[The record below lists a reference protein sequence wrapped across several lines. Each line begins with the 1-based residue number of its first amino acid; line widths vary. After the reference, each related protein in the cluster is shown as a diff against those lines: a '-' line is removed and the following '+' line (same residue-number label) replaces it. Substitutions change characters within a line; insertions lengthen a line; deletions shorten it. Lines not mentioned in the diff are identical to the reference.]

1 MQLNFNTQIFEYPPA
16 IRKMIYTT
24 NAIESLN
31 SGLRKVTKGKGSFI
45 NENALLKVI
54 YLRIKDLQKNWSKGV
69 ANWKNIKNELIGIFE
84 KRFMKYIEK

>member
-1 MQLNFNTQIFEYPPA
+1 
-16 IRKMIYTT
+16 MIYTT